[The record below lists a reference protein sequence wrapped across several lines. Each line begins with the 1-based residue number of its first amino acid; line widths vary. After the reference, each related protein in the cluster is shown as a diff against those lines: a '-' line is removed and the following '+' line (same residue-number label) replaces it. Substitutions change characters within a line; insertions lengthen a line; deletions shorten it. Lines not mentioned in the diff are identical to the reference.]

1 MNTLI
6 NEREGAL
13 ELIARGINAGAWD
26 WNFTNGSCWWSPRY
40 CKLLG
45 YQPNEMNCDYQSF
58 VSKRIHPDDKQS
70 FEEAINHHIA
80 TDLPLRTEL
89 RLLTK
94 DGSYR
99 WFELSGAGSKSEDG
113 VLRRMSGVIM
123 DRHEDILLRQRLALS
138 EYLLQETGRIGKIA
152 GWQFK
157 VGTNEAYM
165 TPIGYEIYGFEEHKL
180 PPVEERQKLIDPEH
194 LGEMQRR
201 LSESIEKGIPYEMEH
216 RLILPDGT
224 RKWVYAKGEPVYS
237 PIGKVEYMRGIT
249 RDITEQKRKEEELMA
264 AAALVKQQNNKLLTF
279 ARVISHDLTSHSANL
294 MRVTEIFEDADS
306 REEELEM
313 AELIRKIS
321 GSLVDTIKNLAQL
334 VKAQTEV
341 EQHKTLLN
349 LEQVYS
355 KVLTVLSPEIKQRK
369 AVINTDFSACPE
381 VEYVLPYL
389 ESILLNFT
397 TNALKYSH
405 PNRRP
410 EINLCSAT
418 LGGRVVI
425 EISDNGLGID
435 LERYGK
441 DLFGLYKTF
450 HGNIEARGIGLFVT
464 KSQVDSLG
472 GTIEVQSRPDQGT
485 TFKVML

>member
-1 MNTLI
+1 MNKLVS
-6 NEREGAL
+6 EREGAL

-26 WNFTNGSCWWSPRY
+26 WNFANGSCWWSPRF

-45 YQPNEMNCDYQSF
+45 YQPAQVNCDYHSF
-58 VSKRIHPDDKQS
+58 VNKRIHPDDKEP
-70 FEEAINHHIA
+70 FEEALNRHA
-80 TDLPLRTEL
+80 ANDKPLKIEL
-89 RLLTK
+89 RLLTY
-94 DGSYR
+94 DGTYQ
-99 WFELSGAGSKSEDG
+99 WFELSGAGSKDKDG
-113 VLRRMSGVIM
+113 RLQRMSGVII
-123 DRHEDILLRQRLALS
+123 DRHEEIILRQRLALS
-138 EYLLQETGRIGKIA
+138 EYLLHETGRIGKIA

-165 TPIGYEIYGFEEHKL
+165 TPIGYEIYGFDEDKL
-180 PPVEERQKLIDPEH
+180 PPVEERQQLIDPEYRP
-194 LGEMQRR
+194 EMQRR
-201 LSESIEKGIPYEMEH
+201 LAESIEKGIPYEMEH

-237 PIGKVEYMRGIT
+237 PAGKVEYMRGIT
-249 RDITEQKRKEEELMA
+249 RDITEQKRKEEELLA

-321 GSLVDTIKNLAQL
+321 GSLVDTIKNLSQL

-341 EQHKTLLN
+341 EQHKAPLN
-349 LEQVYS
+349 IAQVYS
-355 KVLTVLSPEIKQRK
+355 KVLTILSPEIKQRK
-369 AVINTDFSACPE
+369 AVINTDFSACPT

-405 PNRRP
+405 PDRTP
-410 EINLCSAT
+410 QINLRSDT
-418 LGGRVVI
+418 VGGRAVI

-472 GTIEVQSRPDQGT
+472 GTIEVQSQPNHGT